1 MFQLEQVNGS
11 WKISEIVSLCKKN
24 NQKISKNILIFWFYN
39 PSEKKED
46 SEVLQTVK
54 NRFPIIFLS
63 VILTK

>member
-1 MFQLEQVNGS
+1 MAVGKSLKWSHYAKKTTKKFQ
-11 WKISEIVSLCKKN
+11 KMYFKY
-24 NQKISKNILIFWFYN
+24 IFWFYN
-39 PSEKKED
+39 PWEKKED

>member
-1 MFQLEQVNGS
+1 MYF
-11 WKISEIVSLCKKN
+11 KY
-24 NQKISKNILIFWFYN
+24 IFWFYN
-39 PSEKKED
+39 PWEKKED